1 MPFALGIINWCMEMI
16 FVRAK
21 ALENK
26 TETMCNRARV
36 HITNVLTQMGNLNV
50 VQFGSGFF

>member
-16 FVRAK
+16 FVREK
-21 ALENK
+21 ALENNK
-26 TETMCNRARV
+26 ETMCSRERV